1 MAKPIHFKIEKRL
14 EGKLGRAGVLKTP
27 HGEIKTPAF
36 VTVGTK
42 ATVKTL
48 TPEQVKSLGAQVV
61 LANTYHL
68 YLQPGEEVLRESG
81 KLHKFMNWDGP
92 TMTDSGGFQAFS
104 LGAAFGE
111 HVSKIAKGEDN
122 RELVGDPGSQE
133 LPALAKITEDGVEFK
148 SHIDG
153 SKHFFSPERSMEIQ
167 HNIGADM
174 IFAFDEC
181 TSPMASYEYQ
191 KEAMDRTHRWAERSL
206 ARHKELLEENG
217 EQRALLGIVQG
228 GRHEDLRK
236 ESAKIIG
243 EMDFDGFG
251 IGGSFDKEDMYTVVG
266 WVNEILPEDKPRHLL
281 GIGEPADFFGGIEN
295 GCDLFDCV
303 APTRMARN
311 GTIHT
316 KNGRINIFN
325 AKFVKEYTPIDD
337 DCTCY
342 TCQNYTRAYLSHL
355 FRAKETLAG
364 TLGTIHN
371 LHFTIKLVDD
381 IRQSIIDDGYN
392 EFKTDFLSKYYGEVE
407 AQK

>member
-1 MAKPIHFKIEKRL
+1 MDKPLNFKIEKKLKER
-14 EGKLGRAGVLKTP
+14 LGRVGVLTTP
-27 HGEIKTPAF
+27 HGAISTPAF

-42 ATVKTL
+42 ATVKAL
-48 TPEQVKSLGAQVV
+48 TPEMVKDLGAQVV

-68 YLQPGEEVLRESG
+68 YLQPGEKVLKEAG
-81 KLHKFMNWDGP
+81 KLHKFMNWSGP

-111 HVSKIAKGEDN
+111 HVSKIAKGEDR
-122 RELVGDPGSQE
+122 REQKGDMGSQE
-133 LPALAKITEDGVEFK
+133 LPALAKVTEDGVEFK

-191 KEAMDRTHRWAERSL
+191 KEAMNRTHRWAQRSL
-206 ARHKELLEENG
+206 DRHKELLVENG

-236 ESAKIIG
+236 ESARIIG
-243 EMDFDGFG
+243 SMDFDGFG

-266 WVNEILPEDKPRHLL
+266 WVNEILPENKPRHLL
-281 GIGEPADFFGGIEN
+281 GIGEPMDFFGGIEN

-311 GTIHT
+311 GTLHT
-316 KNGRINIFN
+316 QNGRINIMN
-325 AKFVKEYTPIDD
+325 AKFTTDFTPIDSE
-337 DCTCY
+337 CECY
-342 TCQNYTRAYLSHL
+342 TCKNYTRAYVAHL
-355 FRAKETLAG
+355 FRAKEMLASTLS
-364 TLGTIHN
+364 TIHN
-371 LHFTIKLVDD
+371 LHFIVKLVDD
-381 IRQSIIDDGYN
+381 IRQSIIDEKFY
-392 EFKTDFLSKYYGEVE
+392 EFKEEFLGRYY
-407 AQK
+407 KS